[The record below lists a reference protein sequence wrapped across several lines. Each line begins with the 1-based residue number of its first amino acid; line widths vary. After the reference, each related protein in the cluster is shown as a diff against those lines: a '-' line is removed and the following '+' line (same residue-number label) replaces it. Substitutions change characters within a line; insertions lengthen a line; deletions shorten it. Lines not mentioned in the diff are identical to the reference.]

1 MNAEQI
7 KDRTIKTESDREEP
21 VIPRLAPEPVW
32 CAGIEK
38 PVICLDGEWEVKDY
52 QDGSIRS
59 VSVPFDMAV
68 LRKSGFSRHYEY
80 RKEIELPP
88 MPRGSRIVLK
98 FEGVNGFA
106 DLYVDDVYI
115 ASHQNGFLTW
125 NAEIT
130 E

>member
-32 CAGIEK
+32 CEGIEK

-59 VSVPFDMAV
+59 VPVPFDMAV

-88 MPRGSRIVLK
+88 MPGQPDCSEIRGSERFCGPLC
-98 FEGVNGFA
+98 G
-106 DLYVDDVYI
+106 
-115 ASHQNGFLTW
+115 
-125 NAEIT
+125 
-130 E
+130 